1 MANNELQEQELQ
13 SIIEQSVDD
22 AVKRAFKKYGRVS
35 WRSLL
40 SPRRLL
46 SFLVILAVLGSGIW
60 LYERNR
66 ANEPVAPVEDHDL
79 TLENDGIFGFKAA
92 DFEEPI
98 LGEATRQRQLIA
110 EEQEVYVNTTITDTG
125 LFNLGV
131 FNKQQALTIH
141 GTGQYTIDRL
151 SRSDISL
158 NEQTYELTIRIPHA
172 ELHDTIFDPAQTE
185 IGDTKN
191 GWLAFGSIKLD
202 AEQQTYRSEMEA
214 STDKRKIFDIAHQHD
229 EKMRDMID
237 GLFEKPVCAALFGS
251 MNVYAL
257 ADGLPVWANLMLAI
271 LDQVDATMT
280 REKLRTNPRIQKY
293 TERWAKK

>member
-141 GTGQYTIDRL
+141 GTGQYTIDLTRL
-151 SRSDISL
+151 SRSDIFL

-202 AEQQTYRSEMEA
+202 AEQQKAFEVSAVEQLQTKLEEPDRFTEA
-214 STDKRKIFDIAHQHD
+214 DRFA
-229 EKMRDMID
+229 R
-237 GLFEKPVCAALFGS
+237 LAAYELYQPIVRAVS
-251 MNVYAL
+251 PIY
-257 ADGLPVWANLMLAI
+257 
-271 LDQVDATMT
+271 QVII
-280 REKLRTNPRIQKY
+280 EFQ
-293 TERWAKK
+293 

>member
-1 MANNELQEQELQ
+1 MDMANNELQEQELQ

-141 GTGQYTIDRL
+141 GTGQYTIDLTRL

-202 AEQQTYRSEMEA
+202 AEQQKAFEVSAVEQLQTKLEEPDRFTEA
-214 STDKRKIFDIAHQHD
+214 DRFA
-229 EKMRDMID
+229 R
-237 GLFEKPVCAALFGS
+237 LAAYELYQPIVRAVS
-251 MNVYAL
+251 PIY
-257 ADGLPVWANLMLAI
+257 
-271 LDQVDATMT
+271 QVII
-280 REKLRTNPRIQKY
+280 EFQ
-293 TERWAKK
+293 